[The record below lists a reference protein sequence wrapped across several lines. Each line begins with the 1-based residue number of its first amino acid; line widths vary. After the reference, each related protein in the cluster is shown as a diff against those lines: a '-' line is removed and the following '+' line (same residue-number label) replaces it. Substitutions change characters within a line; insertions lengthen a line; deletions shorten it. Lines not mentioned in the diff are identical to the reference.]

1 MELAWVG
8 DACAICSGAGN
19 RLRGPLAA
27 MENLNFTFFNK
38 WTKPSAAVGAGRHWL
53 RAGALLRCSH
63 LSGAGGAKQRFRAI
77 ETK

>member
-1 MELAWVG
+1 
-8 DACAICSGAGN
+8 
-19 RLRGPLAA
+19 

-38 WTKPSAAVGAGRHWL
+38 WSKPSAAVGAGGRLL

-77 ETK
+77 ETKQAYGWHWAGLRLCISPVR